1 MTNRLTPFLLAISI
15 ALACTSGGVGPLNG
29 TATVN
34 GLLNGHAFQAADA
47 IAAYVVVPIGANP
60 AAGSGSVTI
69 ASNLGLCQDA
79 SAYIEPK
86 NTQYL
91 LLAFTEMNPTSGQ
104 FTPPTAPGDFVVA
117 GTGTRM
123 AIASYTQTDASCHE
137 IPGAAETAV
146 SGTITVSSLNSG
158 SYSGSF
164 DLTLVGGAIAPAD
177 HVTGS
182 FTAPNCPPG
191 AVFFDR
197 SRTTTC
203 F

>member
-1 MTNRLTPFLLAISI
+1 MTIRLTPFVLAISI
-15 ALACTSGGVGPLNG
+15 ALACTSGGVGALNG

-47 IAAYVVVPIGANP
+47 IAAYVVVPIGAT

-79 SAYIEPK
+79 NAYIEPK

-91 LLAFTEMNPTSGQ
+91 LLAFTEVNPTTGQ
-104 FTPPTAPGDFVVA
+104 FSPPTAPGVFVVS
-117 GTGTRM
+117 GTGTQI

-137 IPGAAETAV
+137 IPGAPETAV
-146 SGTITVSSLNSG
+146 SGTITVSSLNNG

-164 DLTLVGGAIAPAD
+164 DLTLVGGASAPAD

-182 FTAPNCPPG
+182 FTAPNCPAG
-191 AVFFDR
+191 ALFFDR